1 MQEVQE
7 QGPQTKE
14 TSPEVVL
21 GRWSSPVMTSLS
33 HSEGHEFESRPAH
46 HHTRKP
52 RGLTMPKQIYDV
64 DRFLEMTED
73 AIECRVKRSK
83 DEVKL
88 KLRTARYLYTLVVE
102 PQQADTILSSVKCEV
117 VEVRPKSEQS

>member
-1 MQEVQE
+1 
-7 QGPQTKE
+7 
-14 TSPEVVL
+14 
-21 GRWSSPVMTSLS
+21 
-33 HSEGHEFESRPAH
+33 
-46 HHTRKP
+46 
-52 RGLTMPKQIYDV
+52 MPKQIYDV

-117 VEVRPKSEQS
+117 VEVRPKTEEA